1 MADAPN
7 KIVDPT
13 KLSAAGRKAVL
24 SQAYSDIWA
33 EVMHLRVD
41 GRVWDLNQRAYL
53 RDVYRDNAQRI
64 VCRKSAQMGFT
75 VAFLVKTLHRVLI
88 WKWNGL
94 YLLPT
99 KVGVVPFVQGRFN
112 PIIDE
117 NTLIKERFANLDSV
131 THKRT
136 NQNNLYFRGSTVATD
151 LREIPVDFEIW
162 DERDKMA
169 SSNLHLALTRMDGSP
184 HKHLATLSTPT
195 AENWGVDAEYKD
207 SDKREWTI
215 RCMFCNHAQFLD
227 WHLNVHI
234 GDTETIDGCKATTY
248 VRCQKCKKPWSHAQ
262 IMEMAEEGFW
272 DPQEPGR
279 EIHGYYINQL
289 VSPTRSISE
298 LAEIWY
304 KGEIRGDVDA
314 SRELWNSALGLPW
327 AAPGDRLTPEV
338 IDAACDQGYRMPTIN
353 GVTMGTPISIGVD
366 VGKHMHVFVLA
377 GHGDLPRRVVDVRI
391 EDWNS
396 LRSLFRSLNDRKITW
411 TAVMDAAPE
420 KAMAEAMAREFVNNL
435 WLAYYH
441 DPRNMSNLA
450 AWSPADPYGGK
461 AHNSVRIDRTMA
473 IDTAHNMIS
482 KGRMTFPANARH
494 LVNPGKDYGDMYAQ
508 LIAQTAV
515 TIPDSVGNPRRVY
528 VHPDGKADHF
538 DHALTYATVA
548 STLQPSLN
556 LAPPAMAFDENPAGA
571 EIWNEVNSLFT
582 QDDEGTMFDGYF
594 D

>member
-1 MADAPN
+1 MAEAPQ
-7 KIVDPT
+7 IVDPT
-13 KLSAAGRKAVL
+13 KLSAAGRKVVL
-24 SQAYSDIWA
+24 AEAYSDVWA
-33 EVMHLRVD
+33 EIMKLRVD
-41 GRVWDLNQRAYL
+41 GRVWELSQRAYL

-75 VAFLVKTLHRVLI
+75 VAFLVKTLHRVLL

-117 NTLIKERFANLDSV
+117 NSLIKERFANLDSV

-162 DERDKMA
+162 DERDKMMA
-169 SSNLHLALTRMDGSP
+169 SNLHLALTRMDGSP

-207 SDKREWTI
+207 SDKREWTL
-215 RCMFCNHAQFLD
+215 RCPYCNHAQFLD
-227 WHLNVHI
+227 WHENVHI
-234 GDTETIDGCKATTY
+234 GDVTSIDACKETTE
-248 VRCQKCKKPWSHAQ
+248 VRCQKCHKPWSHDQ
-262 IMEMAEEGFW
+262 IMVMAEDGFW

-289 VSPTRSISE
+289 VSPTRTIKE

-327 AAPGDRLTPEV
+327 AAPGDRLTVEV
-338 IDAACDQGYRMPTIN
+338 LDNARDQGYRMPTVA
-353 GVTMGTPISIGVD
+353 GATMSEPLSIGVD
-366 VGKHMHVFVLA
+366 VGKNLHVFILA
-377 GHGDLPRRVVDVRI
+377 GHGDLQRRVIDVRI
-391 EDWNS
+391 EDWNG
-396 LRSLFRSLNDRKITW
+396 LRAMFRMLNDRKIYW

-420 KAMAEAMAREFVNNL
+420 KAMAEAMAREFVDHL

-441 DPRNMSNLA
+441 DPKNMSDLA
-450 AWSPADPYGGK
+450 AWSPADPYSGRS
-461 AHNSVRIDRTMA
+461 HNSVRIDRTMA
-473 IDTAHNMIS
+473 IDTAHNLIA
-482 KGRMTFPANARH
+482 KGRMTFPMNARH
-494 LVNPGKDYGDMYAQ
+494 LVNPGREYGDVYAQ
-508 LIAQTAV
+508 LMAQTAV
-515 TIPDSVGNPRRVY
+515 TIPDSMGNPRRVY
-528 VHPDGKADHF
+528 VHPDGKPDHF

-548 STLQPSLN
+548 STLQPALRQMPASISLEETPMGQDI
-556 LAPPAMAFDENPAGA
+556 LG
-571 EIWNEVNSLFT
+571 EVSGLFT
-582 QDDEGTMFDGYF
+582 QDDEGMSFDGFF

>member
-1 MADAPN
+1 MADAPSTQ
-7 KIVDPT
+7 VDPT
-13 KLSAAGRKAVL
+13 KLSAAGRKAVQ
-24 SQAYSDIWA
+24 SQAWSDTWA
-33 EVMHLRVD
+33 EVMRLRVD
-41 GRVWDLNQRAYL
+41 GRPWDLTHRAYL
-53 RDVYRDNAQRI
+53 RDVYRDNSQRI

-75 VAFLVKTLHRVLI
+75 VAFLIKTLHRVLL

-117 NTLIKERFANLDSV
+117 NSLIKERFANLDSV

-136 NQNNLYFRGSTVATD
+136 GQNNLYFRGSTVATD

-207 SDKREWTI
+207 SDKREWTL
-215 RCMFCNHAQFLD
+215 RCLWCNHAQFLD
-227 WHLNVHI
+227 WHENVQI
-234 GDTETIDGCKATTY
+234 GGIDSIDECKASSFVY
-248 VRCQKCKKPWSHAQ
+248 CRKCKKPWTHAQ
-262 IMEMAEEGFW
+262 IMEMAENGFW

-298 LAEIWY
+298 LSEIWY

-338 IDAACDQGYRMPTIN
+338 IDAARDSGYRMPTIS

-366 VGKHMHVFVLA
+366 VGKHLHVFVLS
-377 GHGDLPRRVVDVRI
+377 GHSDLPRRIVDVRI
-391 EDWNS
+391 EDWNT
-396 LRSLFRSLNDRKITW
+396 LRNLFQELNKRQIYW

-420 KAMAEAMAREFVNNL
+420 KAMAESMAREFVNNL

-441 DPRNMSNLA
+441 DPRHISNLA
-450 AWSPADPYGGK
+450 AWSPADPYTGK
-461 AHNSVRIDRTMA
+461 GYNSVRIDRTMA

-482 KGRMTFPANARH
+482 RGRMTFPANARH
-494 LVNPGKDYGDMYAQ
+494 LVNPGKEYGDMYAQ

-515 TIPDSVGNPRRVY
+515 TIPDSMGNPRRVY
-528 VHPDGKADHF
+528 VHPDSKPDHF

-548 STLQPSLN
+548 SMMQPNMTPAPQSLGFQDS
-556 LAPPAMAFDENPAGA
+556 LEGA
-571 EIWNEVNSLFT
+571 QILNDVNSLFT
-582 QDDEGTMFDGYF
+582 QDDEGEVFDGFF